1 MANAGLGEEVLRLG
15 AIEAR
20 VDPRDV
26 LERLIDP
33 DPAGQH
39 GDVGDEAHVAHQ
51 LVALG
56 PGIAA
61 EHPELPLEGEE
72 AEHRVERRGLSRAVG
87 PDDAQDAPFL
97 DAEIDAVQCD
107 GIAVGLAQAA
117 YFDGGHS
124 LKALP
129 DWRSPAA
136 PRT

>member
-33 DPAGQH
+33 DPAGM
-39 GDVGDEAHVAHQ
+39 
-51 LVALG
+51 
-56 PGIAA
+56 
-61 EHPELPLEGEE
+61 
-72 AEHRVERRGLSRAVG
+72 ERRGLSRAVG

-97 DAEIDAVQCD
+97 DAEIDTVQCD
-107 GIAVGLAQAA
+107 VVAVGLAQAA

-124 LKALP
+124 LNALP
-129 DWRSPAA
+129 GWRSPAA